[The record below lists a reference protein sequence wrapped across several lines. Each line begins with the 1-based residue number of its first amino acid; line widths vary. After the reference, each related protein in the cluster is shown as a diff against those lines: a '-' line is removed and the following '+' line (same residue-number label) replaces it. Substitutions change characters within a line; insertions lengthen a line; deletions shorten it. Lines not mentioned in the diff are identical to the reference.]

1 MCVCVLFAHVRCEK
15 RNSAGY
21 CPLRWTCR
29 SPGWSVNSRR
39 TGRVVAERSEFCGF
53 KTVLFSFRDWIQIFV
68 RVIFPTIPPN
78 LHDAYGNSKSWW
90 LLFLDLFQLIQGLL
104 PLERILATWRRS
116 QWLFRKWFCQSFG
129 TWTSPIALPLLKKMK
144 FCGSCMFIFNLF
156 WNVSVS
162 VSWRWS
168 CFVFR
173 SRCLRLALGAYRA
186 VSFSRFFLG
195 HHRFEHGGVIAL
207 SLCYRIFLACA
218 VIWTCTDTF
227 MLHYQIFSCI
237 AYRSNYYYATRLSL
251 ALARMLGCYAIRSS
265 RALAYRSTA
274 TLVGL
279 LLQFFM
285 LGYGVFSMW

>member
-39 TGRVVAERSEFCGF
+39 TGRVVADCSEVCGF

-78 LHDAYGNSKSWW
+78 LHDVYGNSKSWW

-104 PLERILATWRRS
+104 PLERILAIWRRS
-116 QWLFRKWFCQSFG
+116 QWLFRKWFCQIFG

-173 SRCLRLALGAYRA
+173 SRCLRLALGAYTA

-207 SLCYRIFLACA
+207 SLCYRIFHVQWYEL
-218 VIWTCTDTF
+218 V
-227 MLHYQIFSCI
+227 QILSCYTI
-237 AYRSNYYYATRLSL
+237 RYSL
-251 ALARMLGCYAIRSS
+251 ALHTDLIITTLQGFLLHLHGC
-265 RALAYRSTA
+265 LDA
-274 TLVGL
+274 TPSDLLVHLHTDL
-279 LLQFFM
+279 LLR
-285 LGYGVFSMW
+285 